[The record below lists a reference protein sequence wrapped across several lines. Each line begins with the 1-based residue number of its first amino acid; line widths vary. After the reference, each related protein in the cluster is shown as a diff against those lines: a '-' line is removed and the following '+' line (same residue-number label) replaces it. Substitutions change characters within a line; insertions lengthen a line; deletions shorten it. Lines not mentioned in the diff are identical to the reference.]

1 MTTMQNEPP
10 VPDPRV
16 ELMERV
22 ATLAGQI
29 FCARAGEPIGRRYY
43 GATDAMH
50 DASLLLTVA
59 LNAGEV
65 ERYLSKAADALELP
79 TIWPTAS
86 PDDEPAASDEGPF

>member
-1 MTTMQNEPP
+1 MMQNEPD

-29 FCARAGEPIGRRYY
+29 FCTRAGEKIGRRFY
-43 GATDAMH
+43 GASDAVR
-50 DASLLLTVA
+50 DAARLLTVA
-59 LNAGEV
+59 LNASEV
-65 ERYLSKAADALELP
+65 ERYLGKAAEALELP

-86 PDDEPAASDEGPF
+86 PEDEPAASDEGPF